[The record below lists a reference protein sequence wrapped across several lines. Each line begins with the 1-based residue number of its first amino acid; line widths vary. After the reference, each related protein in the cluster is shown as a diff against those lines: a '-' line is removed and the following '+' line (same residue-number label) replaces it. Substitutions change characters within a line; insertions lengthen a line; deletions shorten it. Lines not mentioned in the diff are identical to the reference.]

1 MTLSLLLFLHLVS
14 FAAYVGAG
22 FAQNNFL
29 KASAGDALAPA
40 IRAEYER
47 LAAAIV
53 TKIELPA
60 IFGAIVSGIGF
71 LGTNPALM
79 RQGWLHAKLTCVL
92 LLAVL
97 SHLEMFNA
105 RRIVRA
111 REGAASDAEAVIASR
126 KKRHAL
132 FGTIGS
138 LLVVVLL
145 ALVTFARLA

>member
-1 MTLSLLLFLHLVS
+1 MTLSLFLFVHLVS

-29 KASAGDALAPA
+29 KASSGDALSPA

-47 LAAAIV
+47 LAASIV

-60 IFGAIVSGIGF
+60 IFGAILSGVGF
-71 LGTNPALM
+71 LGTNPALLK
-79 RQGWLHAKLTCVL
+79 QPWLHGKLTVVV

-111 REGAASDAEAVIASR
+111 REEAASDAETVIAAR
-126 KKRHAL
+126 KKRHAM
-132 FGTIGS
+132 FGAAGS

-145 ALVTFARLA
+145 VLVTFVRLT

>member
-1 MTLSLLLFLHLVS
+1 MVI
-14 FAAYVGAG
+14 
-22 FAQNNFL
+22 
-29 KASAGDALAPA
+29 KW
-40 IRAEYER
+40 
-47 LAAAIV
+47 
-53 TKIELPA
+53 
-60 IFGAIVSGIGF
+60 AIVSGIGF

-111 REGAASDAEAVIASR
+111 REGAASDAEAVIAAR